1 MSDTQDQGGI
11 AAPSE
16 VTAIAAKS
24 PPKQTV
30 SNPEPAITLTQFGI
44 EFSKKEKRVELLN
57 AFIFTQRQA
66 GFHKD
71 VKSAYIGRFEA
82 FVHQPA
88 DKG

>member
-1 MSDTQDQGGI
+1 LPDTQDKGGI

-16 VTAIAAKS
+16 TAAIAVQPS
-24 PPKQTV
+24 KQTAAV
-30 SNPEPAITLTQFGI
+30 AEHEITLTQFGI
-44 EFSKKEKRVELLN
+44 EFSKKERRVELLN
-57 AFIFTQRQA
+57 AFIFTQRLA